1 LGDKHLVAAIG
12 RVKSQSTAD
21 IRKVLEN
28 AKRKGIADL
37 IAACEQELQLRGSL
51 KLTEVEAKDAVRIE
65 EEMERKT
72 LTEVIADA
80 FNWRPVDELEVRLL
94 HVISKMPGASFREI
108 EKAFGRR
115 DTALVAG
122 HWFITGSAFSDGLFR
137 WHDQSSLL
145 IDKTESNEGIRW
157 QLRSEAHAIFSGLG
171 YL

>member
-1 LGDKHLVAAIG
+1 MGDKHLVAAIG

-122 HWFITGSAFSDGLFR
+122 HLVYYRFGFFRRFIPLARPVVTPHR
-137 WHDQSSLL
+137 Q
-145 IDKTESNEGIRW
+145 N
-157 QLRSEAHAIFSGLG
+157 
-171 YL
+171 